1 MRRVFDRGLSG
12 NSHEMT
18 IDDGSSGFGASRV
31 IREYAKLLQANAPV
45 YVALG
50 VLTSVA
56 KGGRPCTRSSD
67 RFLARH
73 GRPILFVLCCANL
86 RLSGLNVLIELR
98 LENYAVIDNLVV
110 EFGHGLNLLTGET
123 GAGKSIL
130 IDALALLLGEK
141 ASSDVIRGGADRA
154 VVAAVFEEEGP
165 DGDALAKIL
174 EANGLDESDDGS
186 LILRREIASG
196 GKGRVFVNNQP
207 ATVAVLRL
215 LAPHLAV
222 IHAQNESILSF
233 DGAAR
238 LELLDSF
245 AGSRFDTVANAF
257 AAWKRVRTRIDE
269 LERGEQDR
277 LRLVDLWIFQKREID
292 EGRLQSGEDEKL
304 ETEKRVLANAEKI
317 YNAAMNAFDLLYEGS
332 GSTASSLRAA
342 HKQIEELARYEP
354 KFQEA
359 LEALQTARISVEDV
373 GATVRDYAG
382 GIHAS
387 PEHLAQVEDRLAL
400 LERLKR
406 KYGPTLDEVIQFG
419 ADVARKLS
427 EVENKD
433 EILRRLRSEL
443 AQAGQDYLSAAQALS
458 KSRTSAARRLERLV
472 EAEVND
478 LAMKSAF
485 RIEMTTSTEESGW
498 TSSGIDQVLYMIS
511 TNPGEPLRQLEN
523 IASGGE
529 LSRVMLALK
538 ASVESGTESSREREK
553 RSDSSARR
561 KREKTSQKTLV
572 FDEIDTGIGGRA
584 AEAVGKKLKTLAR
597 AHQVLCV
604 THLPQIATFGDH
616 HYVIDKKESGGR
628 TKTSIRPVTGEERTE
643 EVARMLSGA
652 KLTETSRKHAE
663 QMIKANG

>member
-1 MRRVFDRGLSG
+1 
-12 NSHEMT
+12 
-18 IDDGSSGFGASRV
+18 
-31 IREYAKLLQANAPV
+31 
-45 YVALG
+45 
-50 VLTSVA
+50 
-56 KGGRPCTRSSD
+56 
-67 RFLARH
+67 
-73 GRPILFVLCCANL
+73 
-86 RLSGLNVLIELR
+86 VLIELR

-110 EFGHGLNLLTGET
+110 EFGSGLNLLTGET

-141 ASSDVIRGGADRA
+141 ASSDVIRAGAERS
-154 VVAAVFEEEGP
+154 VVAAVFEAN
-165 DGDALAKIL
+165 DATEKQLAKIL

-186 LILRREIASG
+186 LILRREIAAG

-215 LAPHLAV
+215 LAPYLAI
-222 IHAQNESILSF
+222 IHAQNESMLSF
-233 DGAAR
+233 DGPAR

-245 AGSRFDTVANAF
+245 AGNELDIVASAF
-257 AAWKRVRTRIDE
+257 AHWKQIHSRIDE

-277 LRLVDLWIFQKREID
+277 LRLVDLWTFQKREIE
-292 EGRLQSGEDEKL
+292 EGRLQSGEDERL

-317 YNAAMNAFDLLYEGS
+317 YNAAMNAFDLLYEGN

-342 HKQIEELARYEP
+342 QKQIEELARFEP

-359 LEALQTARISVEDV
+359 LSALESARISVEDV

-387 PEHLAQVEDRLAL
+387 PEHLAEAEDRLAL
-400 LERLKR
+400 IDRLKR
-406 KYGPTLDEVIQFG
+406 KYGPALEDVIHFGEEVS
-419 ADVARKLS
+419 RKLA

-433 EILRRLRSEL
+433 EILQQLRGEL
-443 AQAGQDYLSAAQALS
+443 AKAAEEYSRTARALS
-458 KSRTSAARRLERLV
+458 KKRAEAARRLEKMV
-472 EAEVND
+472 ESEIND

-485 RIEMTTSTEESGW
+485 RIEMTHSEEESEW
-498 TSSGIDQVLYMIS
+498 TAAGFDQVVYLIS
-511 TNPGEPLRQLEN
+511 TNPGEPMRQLEH

-538 ASVESGTESSREREK
+538 ASVEAERFPTAGKTGHKSGTPKKSG
-553 RSDSSARR
+553 A
-561 KREKTSQKTLV
+561 QKTLV

-584 AEAVGKKLKTLAR
+584 AEAVGKKLKSLAR
-597 AHQVLCV
+597 ANQVLCV

-616 HYVIDKKESGGR
+616 HFVIEKKESGGR
-628 TKTSIRPVTGEERTE
+628 TRTSIREVAGEERTE

>member
-1 MRRVFDRGLSG
+1 M
-12 NSHEMT
+12 
-18 IDDGSSGFGASRV
+18 
-31 IREYAKLLQANAPV
+31 
-45 YVALG
+45 
-50 VLTSVA
+50 LT
-56 KGGRPCTRSSD
+56 
-67 RFLARH
+67 
-73 GRPILFVLCCANL
+73 
-86 RLSGLNVLIELR
+86 ELR

-141 ASSDVIRGGADRA
+141 ASTDVIRAGAERA
-154 VVAAVFEEEGP
+154 VVAAVFEAEDSAE
-165 DGDALAKIL
+165 DALAKIL

-215 LAPHLAV
+215 LAPHLAI

-233 DGAAR
+233 DGPAR
-238 LELLDSF
+238 LELLD
-245 AGSRFDTVANAF
+245 AF
-257 AAWKRVRTRIDE
+257 ACSQLGAVADAFRSWKQIRTRIDE
-269 LERGEQDR
+269 LEHGEQDR
-277 LRLVDLWIFQKREID
+277 LRLVDLWNFQKREIE
-292 EGRLQSGEDEKL
+292 EGRVESGEDERL

-354 KFQEA
+354 RFQEA
-359 LEALQTARISVEDV
+359 LAALDSARISVEDV

-382 GIHAS
+382 GFQAS
-387 PEHLAQVEDRLAL
+387 PEHLAKVEDRLAL
-400 LERLKR
+400 LDRLKR

-419 ADVARKLS
+419 AEVSRKLS

-433 EILRRLRSEL
+433 EILRQLRTEL
-443 AQAGQDYLSAAQALS
+443 EKASQDYRTAATALS
-458 KSRTSAARRLERLV
+458 KTRADAARRLEKLV
-472 EAEVND
+472 EAEIND

-485 RIEMTTSTEESGW
+485 RIEMTRSSEEAEW
-498 TSSGIDQVLYMIS
+498 TPVGIDQVVYMIT
-511 TNPGEPLRQLEN
+511 TNPGEPMRQLEH

-538 ASVESGTESSREREK
+538 VSVDGASSSGS
-553 RSDSSARR
+553 RR
-561 KREKTSQKTLV
+561 KREKSAAQKTMV

-584 AEAVGKKLKTLAR
+584 AEAVGKKLKQLAR
-597 AHQVLCV
+597 SNQVLCV
-604 THLPQIATFGDH
+604 THLPQIATFADH
-616 HYVIDKKESGGR
+616 HYVIEKKESGGR
-628 TKTSIRPVTGEERTE
+628 TRTAVRAVTGDERTE

-652 KLTETSRKHAE
+652 KLTDTSRKHAE
-663 QMIKANG
+663 QMIKANA